1 MVFDPIKL
9 RENGYNGEMIRYIV
23 SREYDEKRPMGN
35 VACGDLDNFILASLL
50 GLHNEVA
57 EIISSRV
64 RWIENAI
71 VNDEDFG
78 VNRNAH
84 RGKMHFGKAIG
95 EWLLNGENDFEAW
108 SNARVYEEAK
118 WNWEGGPWSMR
129 EILKDGLADYMA
141 FSYQGGKYNK
151 GYEAGIETYQRCT
164 GKHGPVTLKKIL
176 KPHEFAY
183 ALCLQNAEIFEF
195 DEHDLF
201 NAGCQMLQAN
211 LQEKWLGA
219 GQIMRAA
226 MWLKIVYWHH
236 DKELTPLQT
245 ILKAY
250 ENMPDVKKP
259 YFL

>member
-9 RENGYNGEMIRYIV
+9 KENGYSSEMIRFIV

-57 EIISSRV
+57 PIISSRIQ
-64 RWIENAI
+64 WIETAI

-84 RGKMHFGKAIG
+84 RVKMHFAKAIG
-95 EWLLNGENDFEAW
+95 EWLLDGKNNCEAW
-108 SNARVYEEAK
+108 NNARIYEEAK
-118 WNWEGGPWSMR
+118 WSWEGGPWSMR
-129 EILKDGLADYMA
+129 EIVKDGLADYMA
-141 FSYQGGKYNK
+141 FSYQGGEYNK
-151 GYEAGIETYQRCT
+151 GYEAGIETYRRCT
-164 GKHGPVTLKKIL
+164 GKDGPVSLLKML
-176 KPHEFAY
+176 RPHEFAY
-183 ALCLQNAEIFEF
+183 ALCLQNAKVFEF
-195 DEHDLF
+195 DEHDLL
-201 NAGCQMLQAN
+201 NAGCRMLQAN
-211 LQEKWLGA
+211 LQENWLGA

-226 MWLKIVYWHH
+226 MWLKIVYWHR

-259 YFL
+259 NFL